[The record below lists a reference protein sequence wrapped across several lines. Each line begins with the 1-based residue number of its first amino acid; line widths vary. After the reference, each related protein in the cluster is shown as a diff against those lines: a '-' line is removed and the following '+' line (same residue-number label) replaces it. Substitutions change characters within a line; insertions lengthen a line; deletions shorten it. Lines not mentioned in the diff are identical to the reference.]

1 MWSDPS
7 QAFLGK
13 HAPCLYHLFEDTW
26 PASLLPGA
34 QRFLSPAHLAHQAS
48 VCHLIHQVS
57 YDLAYDTQTQEVQ
70 QGCPPPPYN
79 GHFRAGWSLA
89 FLLWTLGPWCLSC
102 SLDSSTPLT
111 LGVQEPLKSG
121 ILSLGGSSC
130 T

>member
-70 QGCPPPPYN
+70 QGCPPPLTMVTLEP
-79 GHFRAGWSLA
+79 AGAWLS
-89 FLLWTLGPWCLSC
+89 FSGLWALGA
-102 SLDSSTPLT
+102 
-111 LGVQEPLKSG
+111 
-121 ILSLGGSSC
+121 
-130 T
+130 

>member
-70 QGCPPPPYN
+70 QGPGRFYN
-79 GHFRAGWSLA
+79 SQVRRGLA
-89 FLLWTLGPWCLSC
+89 LSQ
-102 SLDSSTPLT
+102 S
-111 LGVQEPLKSG
+111 EPGSG
-121 ILSLGGSSC
+121 ILEILMA
-130 T
+130 

>member
-70 QGCPPPPYN
+70 QGCPPPPLQ
-79 GHFRAGWSLA
+79 WSLQSRLEPG
-89 FLLWTLGPWCLSC
+89 FP
-102 SLDSSTPLT
+102 SLDSGPL
-111 LGVQEPLKSG
+111 VLKL
-121 ILSLGGSSC
+121 LS
-130 T
+130 

>member
-13 HAPCLYHLFEDTW
+13 HAPCLYHLFEDIW

-34 QRFLSPAHLAHQAS
+34 QRFLSPAHLGQHQAS

-70 QGCPPPPYN
+70 QGCPPPTVVTSEP
-79 GHFRAGWSLA
+79 AGAWLS
-89 FLLWTLGPWCLSC
+89 FSGLWAPGA
-102 SLDSSTPLT
+102 
-111 LGVQEPLKSG
+111 
-121 ILSLGGSSC
+121 
-130 T
+130 

>member
-70 QGCPPPPYN
+70 QGCPPPPLTMVTSEP
-79 GHFRAGWSLA
+79 AGAWLS
-89 FLLWTLGPWCLSC
+89 FSGLWALGA
-102 SLDSSTPLT
+102 
-111 LGVQEPLKSG
+111 
-121 ILSLGGSSC
+121 
-130 T
+130 

>member
-13 HAPCLYHLFEDTW
+13 HAPCLYHLFEDIW

-34 QRFLSPAHLAHQAS
+34 QRFLSPAHLGQHQAS

-70 QGCPPPPYN
+70 QGCPPPQ
-79 GHFRAGWSLA
+79 WSLQSRLEPG
-89 FLLWTLGPWCLSC
+89 FP
-102 SLDSSTPLT
+102 SLDSGPL
-111 LGVQEPLKSG
+111 VLKL
-121 ILSLGGSSC
+121 LS
-130 T
+130 